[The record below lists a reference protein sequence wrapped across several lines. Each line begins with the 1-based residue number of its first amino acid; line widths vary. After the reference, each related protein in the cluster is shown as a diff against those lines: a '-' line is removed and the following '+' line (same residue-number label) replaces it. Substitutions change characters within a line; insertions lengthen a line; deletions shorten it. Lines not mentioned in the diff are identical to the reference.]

1 LSARRDSVRAELMEI
16 DGLRRPVRPGLES
29 VLGRY
34 SALMGTGRVTEPL
47 IVHSGTG
54 TLLRGFALLDALE
67 LAYAVRAPTALVDDG
82 EFEVVGEDPL
92 RAAREG
98 RILEEG
104 SFSISIHGEEP
115 AVDVPLS
122 ELLGS
127 PGNAGR
133 RVYSST
139 LDLMLGDWPTPLVR
153 LRFDSG
159 AGREVWAKLEWYNP
173 FSLSVKDRTAWA
185 MVADAARRGCLGGAI
200 YEASSANTG
209 LALSALSGVMG
220 TSCRIYLPSTAAEGV
235 DAYFSAMGAEIV
247 RGPEPLTV
255 RMLGRV
261 MGEAARDGAV
271 VLNQFEN
278 DANFKVHL
286 KYTARELREQL
297 EAAGRR
303 PDYVV
308 GALGTSGHMSAIS
321 FYFKSALGNS
331 VRTVGVQPAP
341 GTSIPGMRRV
351 ETGMKWLRF
360 ASLDEIVDVSPE
372 EAMDGVRS
380 VARSDG
386 ILVGPSSGAVLAAV
400 MKLDLKGTIAVVMPD
415 SGFKYGGLLA
425 SALGG
430 ARTP

>member
-1 LSARRDSVRAELMEI
+1 MGI
-16 DGLRRPVRPGLES
+16 DGLRRPVRPALES
-29 VLGRY
+29 VLGSTRPDEDR
-34 SALMGTGRVTEPL
+34 ARDRAAHRPL
-47 IVHSGTG
+47 GHGH
-54 TLLRGFALLDALE
+54 LLRGFALLEALE
-67 LAYAVRAPTALVDDG
+67 LAHAVRAPTVLVDDG

-98 RILEEG
+98 RILDEG
-104 SFSISIHGEEP
+104 SFSISIRGEEP
-115 AVDVPLS
+115 TVDVPLS

-127 PGNAGR
+127 PGSAGR

-153 LRFDSG
+153 LRFGSG

-220 TSCRIYLPSTAAEGV
+220 ISCRIYLPSTAAEGV

-303 PDYVV
+303 PDYIV
-308 GALGTSGHMSAIS
+308 GHLRPHERDIVLLQIGAGEFRQDHRRAAGPGDQHTRHEARRDRHEVAALRVARRDRGRGPGGGH
-321 FYFKSALGNS
+321 G
-331 VRTVGVQPAP
+331 RRQVG
-341 GTSIPGMRRV
+341 
-351 ETGMKWLRF
+351 
-360 ASLDEIVDVSPE
+360 
-372 EAMDGVRS
+372 RS
-380 VARSDG
+380 V
-386 ILVGPSSGAVLAAV
+386 
-400 MKLDLKGTIAVVMPD
+400 
-415 SGFKYGGLLA
+415 
-425 SALGG
+425 
-430 ARTP
+430 